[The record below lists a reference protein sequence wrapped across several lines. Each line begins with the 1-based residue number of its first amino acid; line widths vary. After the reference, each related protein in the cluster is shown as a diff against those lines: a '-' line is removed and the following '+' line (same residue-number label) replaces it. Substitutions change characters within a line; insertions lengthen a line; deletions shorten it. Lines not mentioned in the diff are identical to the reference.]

1 MSLMA
6 SAVLSALI
14 AAMSVSGLGLQP
26 VAEKRERAAAKIIS
40 DLHLIA
46 AFLSFQTFADPVV

>member
-26 VAEKRERAAAKIIS
+26 VTEKRERTAVKIIS

-46 AFLSFQTFADPVV
+46 AF